1 MSGRTF
7 LDTNVFVYLFD
18 RDDPAKQQR
27 AREIVNQVGAAAV
40 LSTQVLQEFY
50 VSVTRKLATPLAAA
64 EAERAVHDLA
74 SLDVVVIDVPMVKHA
89 VALSRGDALSF
100 WDALIVEAAR
110 AHGCNRL
117 LSEDLQDGRAFGD
130 VQIENPFR
138 TSPDPDESDPKSGRK
153 RP

>member
-18 RDDPAKQQR
+18 RDEPAKQQR
-27 AREIVNQVGAAAV
+27 AREIVNRVGAAAV

-50 VSVTRKLATPLAAA
+50 VSVTRKLARPLAVA

-74 SLDVVVIDVPMVKHA
+74 ALDVVVIDVPMVKHA
-89 VALSRGDALSF
+89 IALSRGDALSF

-130 VQIENPFR
+130 VHVENPFR
-138 TSPDPDESDPKSGRK
+138 TSPDPNASDAKT
-153 RP
+153 